1 VCLYFCFF
9 QSAGDCSLPSLCSP
23 GDSGDDNNI
32 SPFLSLHLDNTT
44 SMSDGDEDLSM
55 RAPYIPMGVGDDFP
69 LLMSTD
75 LMWGALP
82 DKSLS
87 CKTNGSSKSSSW

>member
-1 VCLYFCFF
+1 MCFYFRFF
-9 QSAGDCSLPSLCSP
+9 QSPGDCSLPSLCSP
-23 GDSGDDNNI
+23 GDSGDDNNMA
-32 SPFLSLHLDNTT
+32 PFLSLHLDNT

-69 LLMSTD
+69 LLISTD

-82 DKSLS
+82 DKPPLS
-87 CKTNGSSKSSSW
+87 KTNSSSKNSSW